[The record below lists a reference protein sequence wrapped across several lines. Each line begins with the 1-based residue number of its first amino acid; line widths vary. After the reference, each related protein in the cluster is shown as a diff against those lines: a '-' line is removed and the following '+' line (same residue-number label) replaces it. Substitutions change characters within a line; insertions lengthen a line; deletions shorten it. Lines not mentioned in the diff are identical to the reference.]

1 MASFQKTDTGWRAH
15 VFRRGV
21 RDTKM
26 FRTKA
31 AAESWARER
40 EAEILGGERSIAL
53 GKTAADAFRR
63 YSLEIS
69 PDHRGHRWEEVRLQ
83 AFEKTVPWAYKRL
96 EDVTQADVASWRDR
110 RLREVSAAS
119 VAREWS
125 LLSSVFQVAIRDWGW
140 CKKNPMREAK
150 RPKVRNERDRRV
162 HPREVRLICRRL
174 GWCNQE
180 PTTVSQTIALAWLVS
195 LRTGMRAG
203 EILGLRKADVD
214 LTRRVCRL
222 RETKNGDDRDVPL
235 TRAAARLLRLVAH
248 RDVPFPINPSSRD
261 TLFREACRAVGVSGL
276 TFHDARAEA
285 LTRLARKVDPL
296 TLAKISGH
304 RDPRILLT
312 RYYRPDMAEV
322 AARL

>member
-1 MASFQKTDTGWRAH
+1 MASFQKTSTGWRAH
-15 VFRRGV
+15 VFRRGI

-31 AAESWARER
+31 AAEAWARER
-40 EAEILGGERSIAL
+40 EAEILGGDHVAPL
-53 GKTAADAFRR
+53 GKLVVDALRR

-69 PDHRGHRWEEVRLQ
+69 PAHRGHRWEEVRLQ
-83 AFEKTVPWAYKRL
+83 AFEKTVPWAYRRL
-96 EDVTQADVASWRDR
+96 DEVSHTDVASWRDR

-125 LLSSVFQVAIRDWGW
+125 LLSSVFQAAIRDWGW

-150 RPKVRNERDRRV
+150 RPRVRNERDRRV
-162 HPREVRLICRRL
+162 HPHEVRLICRRL
-174 GWCNQE
+174 GWCSQE
-180 PTTVSQTIALAWLVS
+180 PTNVSQTIALAWLVS

-203 EILGLRKADVD
+203 EILGLRRGDID
-214 LTRRVCRL
+214 LARRVCRL

-248 RDVPFPINPSSRD
+248 RDVPFPINSASRD
-261 TLFREACRAVGVSGL
+261 VLFREACRAVGVDGL

-285 LTRLARKVDPL
+285 LTRLSRKVDPM

-304 RDPRILLT
+304 RDPRILLN

-322 AARL
+322 ASRL